1 MLKLILPIRGMHC
14 KSCELLIEE
23 HLKSIPNIKKVHV
36 RHQTGRAEV
45 YYQGDEP
52 SPESLNQ
59 AVTAAGY
66 AIGDKDKLPWVSR
79 NAQDYQYL
87 VIAAL
92 ILFGLYLLASR
103 LGLLNLSINANNNF
117 GLLVALVVGLV
128 AGISTCMALIGGL
141 VLGIA
146 ARHADL
152 HPEASAAEK
161 FRPHLFV
168 NLGRILGFAVLG
180 GLIGLVG
187 SALQP
192 SNNFLGIMT
201 MFVGAVMIFLG
212 LKLIEIFPILKDKS
226 ITLPKSISKL
236 LGIHRDDREYS
247 HKGAFWAGALTFFL
261 PCGFTQ
267 AMQLYAVSTGSFL
280 SGALIM
286 SLFALGTA
294 PGLLGIAGLTS
305 VLNGKKAKL
314 FFMTA
319 GLAVIF
325 LGWFNVSNA
334 SNIIHFHLQTP
345 GNAAGNAVT
354 NNQAQEVR
362 MNQDASGY
370 KPNYS
375 TVKKGQ
381 LVRWIINSTNP
392 YTCASSLVV
401 PSYGISRSLTK
412 GENVIEFTPTQA
424 GEIPFS
430 CSMGMY
436 RGKFVVV
443 D

>member
-161 FRPHLFV
+161 FRPHLFF

-370 KPNYS
+370 KPNYF

>member
-161 FRPHLFV
+161 FRPHLFF

-370 KPNYS
+370 KPNYF

-430 CSMGMY
+430 CSMGM
-436 RGKFVVV
+436 
-443 D
+443 